1 LVVQTGADRATTSEE
16 RIQVTIEK
24 LDLEPKYWDRIFAP
38 SSCLAIIT
46 TCDEHGAVNAASYG
60 TCTRVKHDPVY
71 IAFTAEAWNDTV
83 ANLGSVPEFVVNLPR
98 FEPEML
104 SKVLTVGM
112 PFDRGVSELD
122 KAGLTALDARSVRPP
137 RVADCPRHF
146 ECEVEWT
153 KEWDGR
159 VMIVGKVVAVSV
171 DADCVDENNYVL
183 WDRVKSAHFC
193 GAPYWNQFVAAYDS
207 IAVEPSYDGPERAA
221 YDEMARRVLGEG

>member
-1 LVVQTGADRATTSEE
+1 LDAQ
-16 RIQVTIEK
+16 K

-38 SSCLAIIT
+38 SSCLAVIT
-46 TCDEHGAVNAASYG
+46 TCDENGTPNAASYG

-71 IAFTAEAWNDTV
+71 IAFAAEAWNDTM
-83 ANLGSVPEFVVNLPR
+83 ANLRSVPQFVVNLPR
-98 FEPEML
+98 FDQGIL

-112 PFDRGVSELD
+112 PFARGVNELE
-122 KAGLTALDARSVRPP
+122 KAGLTGIDAKLVRPL

-159 VMIVGKVVAVSV
+159 VMVCGKVVAVSV
-171 DADCVDENNYVL
+171 DADCVDADNYVV

-193 GAPYWNQFVAAYDS
+193 GAPYGNRFVAAYEDM
-207 IAVEPSYDGPERAA
+207 AAEPNYDGPEREA
-221 YDEMARRVLGEG
+221 YDEMARRALGEA